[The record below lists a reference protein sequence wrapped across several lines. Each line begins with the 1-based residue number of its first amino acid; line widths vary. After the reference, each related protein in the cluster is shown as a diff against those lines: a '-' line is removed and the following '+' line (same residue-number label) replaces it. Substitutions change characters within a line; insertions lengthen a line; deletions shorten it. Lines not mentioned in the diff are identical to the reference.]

1 MFGLSFA
8 KILLFLAVAAIVF
21 VGWRKLTGLGAAVD
35 RLGKAAQNASGK
47 GKGKGKGKQKK
58 PADPEVVDLVK
69 DPETGSYTP
78 RQNTRP
84 ND

>member
-8 KILLFLAVAAIVF
+8 KILLLLVVAALVF
-21 VGWRKLTGLGAAVD
+21 IGWRKLTGLGAAVD
-35 RLGKAAQNASGK
+35 LLGKAAQKASGR
-47 GKGKGKGKQKK
+47 GKRGK

-78 RQNTRP
+78 RQNTRS

>member
-35 RLGKAAQNASGK
+35 RLRKAAQKASGK
-47 GKGKGKGKQKK
+47 GQREK

>member
-8 KILLFLAVAAIVF
+8 KILLLLAVAAIVF

-35 RLGKAAQNASGK
+35 RLGKAAQKASGK
-47 GKGKGKGKQKK
+47 GKPNK

>member
-47 GKGKGKGKQKK
+47 GKQKK
-58 PADPEVVDLVK
+58 PADREVVDLVK
-69 DPETGSYTP
+69 DHETGSYTP

-84 ND
+84 SD

>member
-1 MFGLSFA
+1 MFGLSIA

-35 RLGKAAQNASGK
+35 RLGKVAQRAGGK
-47 GKGKGKGKQKK
+47 GKSAK
-58 PADPEVVDLVK
+58 PAEPEVVDLVR

-84 ND
+84 HD

>member
-47 GKGKGKGKQKK
+47 GKQKK
-58 PADPEVVDLVK
+58 PAEPEVVDLVK

>member
-35 RLGKAAQNASGK
+35 RLGKAAQSAS
-47 GKGKGKGKQKK
+47 GKGKQKK
-58 PADPEVVDLVK
+58 PTYPEAVDLVK

>member
-8 KILLFLAVAAIVF
+8 KILLLLVVAAIVLI
-21 VGWRKLTGLGAAVD
+21 GWRKLTCLAAAVD
-35 RLGKAAQNASGK
+35 RLGKAAQKANGNGK
-47 GKGKGKGKQKK
+47 REK
-58 PADPEVVDLVK
+58 PADPEFIDLIE
-69 DPETGSYTP
+69 DPETGSYSP

>member
-47 GKGKGKGKQKK
+47 GKQKK
-58 PADPEVVDLVK
+58 PTDPEVVDLVK